1 MPNNEPVF
9 YAFLNQNDDDAWQ
22 QVINT
27 LTPSIH
33 PVDQAATRIWFGF
46 FPLKLHRTLAHSDN
60 PELTARKLLLEGKYR
75 LADQV
80 DTSAAFLYGH
90 QYWSDVKR
98 EVLEYAADASAAASL
113 NLTDQ
118 IKDVAG
124 RLATRLKTDPSL
136 LIGIVAVGFMTFQ
149 QIGVELFSI
158 PAPAPRSQWNEK
170 PDEIIRRRARND
182 GPGLFAFLDP
192 SARRY
197 TVTFREHQPDSTF
210 RAVKG
215 QDLTMAAATDRRD
228 YRSADS
234 RCIDGPIPIECRS
247 GSCGS
252 CWVGI
257 LSDPRRL
264 SEPGEREIKKVAE
277 CGYGGFT
284 PDATSITR
292 LACQTRVHGNVTI
305 VIPPWNGIIGRL

>member
-1 MPNNEPVF
+1 MPNNESTF
-9 YAFLNQNDDDAWQ
+9 YAFLNQNDDEAWH
-22 QVINT
+22 QVVTT

-33 PVDQAATRIWFGF
+33 PVDQAATRIWFAF
-46 FPLKLHRTLAHSDN
+46 FPLKLHRTLANSEN
-60 PELTARKLLLEGKYR
+60 PDLTAKKLLLEGRYR

-90 QYWSDVKR
+90 RYWSDVKP
-98 EVLEYAADASAAASL
+98 EVLKYAAAASTPASL
-113 NLTDQ
+113 NLNDQ
-118 IKDVAG
+118 IKEVAD
-124 RLATRLKTDPSL
+124 RLAAKLKTDPSL
-136 LIGIVAVGFMTFQ
+136 LIGIVAVGFMTLQ
-149 QIGVELFSI
+149 QVGVEVFSI
-158 PAPAPRSQWNEK
+158 PAVAPRTEWNAQ
-170 PDEIIRRRARND
+170 PDEIIRRRARD
-182 GPGLFAFLDP
+182 DRPGLFAFLNP
-192 SARRY
+192 SERRY
-197 TVTFREHQPDSTF
+197 TVTFREQQPDSTF

-228 YRSADS
+228 YRSADP

-277 CGYGGFT
+277 CGYLGFT
-284 PDATSITR
+284 PDTDSITR
-292 LACQTRVHGNVTI
+292 LACQTRVGGNVTI